1 MRSRSLTPLLSLSLL
16 LGAGPS
22 FAEHGGALTPA
33 DRERIAKAVAE
44 ARSGKKSKP
53 EEKKAEE
60 KKADDKHGEAKE
72 AEAKKEASDAH
83 EDEGHGEPKRGG
95 KEAKEASGKEA
106 SAKEASAKEH
116 GKEAGSG
123 AKEAE
128 GSKVAVRAEKRAHG
142 EEPATRRAEPKGSAE
157 PRSAAEPKGAPEPA
171 EDTPAAT
178 WQELLQGNLRFI
190 SGKPRPREYV
200 KTRKELA
207 KGQHPKAVVLACSDS
222 RVSPELLF
230 DKNLGDI
237 FVVRTAGNI
246 ADPVALGSIE
256 YAVEHLGAKLLV
268 VLGHEECGAVAAAA
282 AGKPVGSPN
291 IQAIIDRIAPAISVL
306 GNAGTSPTLRRVR
319 VELNASYSMAQVLK
333 QSAILREKLHA
344 GELGTVT
351 AVYGLESGAITRID
365 EHAH

>member
-1 MRSRSLTPLLSLSLL
+1 MRLRSSFPLLSLSLL

-22 FAEHGGALTPA
+22 FAEHGGALTAA

-60 KKADDKHGEAKE
+60 KKADDKHGEDKAADEKHEAPGPHE
-72 AEAKKEASDAH
+72 AE
-83 EDEGHGEPKRGG
+83 GHAEPRKG
-95 KEAKEASGKEA
+95 AKEASVKESKEGSKEA
-106 SAKEASAKEH
+106 SP
-116 GKEAGSG
+116 KEAG
-123 AKEAE
+123 E
-128 GSKVAVRAEKRAHG
+128 GSRVVARVEKKAAHG
-142 EEPATRRAEPKGSAE
+142 DEPVVRRAEV
-157 PRSAAEPKGAPEPA
+157 RSAPEPV

-178 WQELLQGNLRFI
+178 WQELLQGNLRFV
-190 SGKPRPREYV
+190 SGKPRTREYV

-207 KGQHPKAVVLACSDS
+207 KGQHPRAVVLACSDS

-237 FVVRTAGNI
+237 FVVRTAGNV

-282 AGKPVGSPN
+282 AGKPAGSPN

-319 VELNASYSMAQVLK
+319 VELNANYSMAQVLK

-351 AVYGLESGAITRID
+351 AVYGLESGVITRID

>member
-60 KKADDKHGEAKE
+60 KKADDKHGEGKE
-72 AEAKKEASDAH
+72 ANEKPEARKEATDAH
-83 EDEGHGEPKRGG
+83 EDEGHAEPRKGA
-95 KEAKEASGKEA
+95 KEAGAKENKEVGAKEAS
-106 SAKEASAKEH
+106 
-116 GKEAGSG
+116 
-123 AKEAE
+123 E
-128 GSKVAVRAEKRAHG
+128 GSRVAARVEKKTGHG
-142 EEPATRRAEPKGSAE
+142 DEPVARRSEPKT
-157 PRSAAEPKGAPEPA
+157 AAEPKSAPEPV

-178 WQELLQGNLRFI
+178 WQELLQGNLRFV

-207 KGQHPKAVVLACSDS
+207 KGQHPRAVVLACSDS

-237 FVVRTAGNI
+237 FVVRTAGNV

-282 AGKPVGSPN
+282 SGKPVGSPN

-319 VELNASYSMAQVLK
+319 VELNANYSMAQVLK

>member
-1 MRSRSLTPLLSLSLL
+1 MRLRSSFPLLSLSLL

-60 KKADDKHGEAKE
+60 KKADDKHGEDKAAEDKHEAADPHEAEGHAEPKKGAKE
-72 AEAKKEASDAH
+72 AGVKESK
-83 EDEGHGEPKRGG
+83 EGG
-95 KEAKEASGKEA
+95 KEASPKEVS
-106 SAKEASAKEH
+106 
-116 GKEAGSG
+116 
-123 AKEAE
+123 E
-128 GSKVAVRAEKRAHG
+128 GSRVAARVEKKAARGDEPAVRRTEAK
-142 EEPATRRAEPKGSAE
+142 S
-157 PRSAAEPKGAPEPA
+157 APEPA

-178 WQELLQGNLRFI
+178 WQELLQGNLRFV

-207 KGQHPKAVVLACSDS
+207 KGQHPRAVVLACSDS

-237 FVVRTAGNI
+237 FVVRTAGNV

-282 AGKPVGSPN
+282 SGKPAGSPN
-291 IQAIIDRIAPAISVL
+291 IQAIIDHIAPAISVL

-319 VELNASYSMAQVLK
+319 VELNANYSMAQVLK
-333 QSAILREKLHA
+333 QSAILREKQHA

-351 AVYGLESGAITRID
+351 AVYGLESGVITRID
-365 EHAH
+365 EHEH